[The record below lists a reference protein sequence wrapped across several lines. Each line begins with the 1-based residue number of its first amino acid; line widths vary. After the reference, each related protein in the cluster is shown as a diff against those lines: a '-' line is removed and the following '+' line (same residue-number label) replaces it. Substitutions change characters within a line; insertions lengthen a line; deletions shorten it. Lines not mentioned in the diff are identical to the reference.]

1 MALPSP
7 HPRQHCDYTISI
19 QCLPSLSPM
28 AMSPHGEPPRW
39 TWEEKTYHALSLMI
53 KYDTIVG
60 WWPVREE
67 KTYHALTHDPPQ
79 NIPPKKFHQK
89 HQENDE
95 FAQFS
100 LSSCIIKSMRFN
112 QMFKVSFISTAKNDV
127 ESKKANASYFFT
139 SKSSSLGHHL
149 SSASS
154 LASSS
159 FTSAPSS
166 LPSYSS
172 SSPCGFELL
181 SCTHS
186 DLSRFYGSTC

>member
-1 MALPSP
+1 MRAKDRTEEEEGITQSL
-7 HPRQHCDYTISI
+7 

-39 TWEEKTYHALSLMI
+39 TWEEKTYHAL
-53 KYDTIVG
+53 T
-60 WWPVREE
+60 P
-67 KTYHALTHDPPQ
+67 DPPQ
-79 NIPPKKFHQK
+79 NIPPKNFHQK

-100 LSSCIIKSMRFN
+100 WSSYIIKCMRFN

>member
-1 MALPSP
+1 
-7 HPRQHCDYTISI
+7 
-19 QCLPSLSPM
+19 
-28 AMSPHGEPPRW
+28 MSPIPVSHGHVPTWW
-39 TWEEKTYHALSLMI
+39 TPTVDMGGKNLSCS
-53 KYDTIVG
+53 
-60 WWPVREE
+60 
-67 KTYHALTHDPPQ
+67 LTHDKIRYNRRMMTSPGGKNLSCSHSRSPQ